1 MGKFNNISN
10 IRAAAFW
17 AKDFLSGAR
26 VKHHYN
32 EISTSFSNNHKDQA
46 NKLQALLKHAANTTQ
61 FYSNLKAASL
71 NEFPLVDK
79 LQLRNHPDHFISNL
93 FDKNKLVKQVTSG
106 STGTP
111 LAIYSDAEKRLRNN
125 ADTLYFANKAGYKL
139 GERLVNLKI
148 WSTAN
153 QKSNRLMKMQNLIP
167 IDVLRLNDQELE
179 SFCQI
184 LINNKQS
191 THLVGYASALE
202 LFAKYVSQKN
212 YSNKELNIASV
223 IGISEGM
230 TALTKN
236 IFQKQLDICA
246 ISRYSNIENG
256 IIAQQQINGKPAF
269 EINSASFIVEI
280 FKMDQDALAE
290 PGELGR
296 IVITDLY
303 NYAMPLIRY
312 DTGDIGAL
320 NPNNLFELE
329 TIEGR
334 KLDLIYDASGNL
346 ISSYI
351 VYKNMFQY
359 TEILQ
364 YQFVQTG
371 PKDYTFKINT
381 EQPFAREQQ
390 LRAEFL
396 KYLGDGANF
405 SIEYVDEIPLL
416 ASGKRK
422 KIVNTYHNKQS

>member
-1 MGKFNNISN
+1 MGVSKNFSN
-10 IRAAAFW
+10 LRAAAFW
-17 AKDFLSGAR
+17 AKDLLAGSR
-26 VKHHYN
+26 VKFHYN
-32 EISTSFSNNHKDQA
+32 EIESSFANNHR
-46 NKLQALLKHAANTTQ
+46 NKESKLKALLKHAAETTS
-61 FYSNLKAASL
+61 FYANFKSATLSD
-71 NEFPLVDK
+71 FPLVNK
-79 LQLRNHPDHFISNL
+79 LQLRNNAADFISSS
-93 FDKNKLVKQVTSG
+93 FDQSKLVKQVTSG

-125 ADTLYFANKAGYKL
+125 ADTLFFANKAGYKL

-153 QKSNRLMKMQNLIP
+153 QKSSRLMKMQNLIP
-167 IDVLRLNDQELE
+167 IDVLRLDDNLLE
-179 SFCQI
+179 AFCKT
-184 LINNKQS
+184 LVANKQP

-202 LFAKYVSQKN
+202 LLAKYIDKKN
-212 YSNKELNIASV
+212 YSNNDLQIRSV

-230 TALTKN
+230 TAVTKD
-236 IFQKQLDICA
+236 IFQKQLGICA
-246 ISRYSNIENG
+246 LSRYSNIENG
-256 IIAQQQINGKPAF
+256 IIAQQQTNGKPTF

-280 FKMDQDALAE
+280 FKMDEDVLAH

-320 NPNNLFELE
+320 NPNNHFELE

-334 KLDLIYDASGNL
+334 KLDLIYDAKGNL

-371 PKDYTFKINT
+371 AKEYTFKINT

-396 KYLGDGANF
+396 KYLGDEANF